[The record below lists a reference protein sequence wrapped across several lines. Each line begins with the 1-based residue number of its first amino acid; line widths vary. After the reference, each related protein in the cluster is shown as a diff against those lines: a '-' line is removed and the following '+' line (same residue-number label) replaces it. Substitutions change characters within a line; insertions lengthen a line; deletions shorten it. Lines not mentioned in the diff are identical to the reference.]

1 MKKRLSFFVI
11 LLMSAFTVFAQSWTS
26 YKGKTLYL
34 ATYGAYD
41 ESTKTCKHPL
51 VCRFGEY
58 MTIGTN
64 GVLTWNSR
72 YGGTNS
78 SYTYSISGKRL
89 NMTPRSGAYDVNDKY
104 IEIIRVDGNNILT
117 RSNNGVYR
125 IYSTVRQPVITGHG
139 AEVTKFWIEHNVV
152 RNNQSGLLVHVD
164 AQFFKVSNHNLRV
177 SAYFDRPANCGILDT
192 NNSYRGYNGVV
203 CTETNISNKSD
214 DTFIADLQ
222 LFLPYKELH
231 LGGEEEMSVSCHVFI
246 HDSTLGGSDYLLTKS
261 DFLDF
266 YYYPNRNT
274 SSNIS
279 AKEVSGA
286 AAMFGPL
293 LWMLSGGYIF

>member
-1 MKKRLSFFVI
+1 MKKKLSLFVI
-11 LLMSAFTVFAQSWTS
+11 MIMTVCAVFAQSWTS

-41 ESTKTCKHPL
+41 ESTKSCKHPL

-72 YGGTNS
+72 YGGANS

-104 IEIIRVDGNNILT
+104 IEIIRIDGNSILT

-125 IYSTVRQPVITGHG
+125 IYSTVKQPVITGHG

-152 RNNQSGLLVHVD
+152 RDNEKGLIVHVD
-164 AQFFKVSNHNLRV
+164 AQFFRVSNHNLRI
-177 SAYFDRPANCGILDT
+177 SAYFDHPANCGIQD
-192 NNSYRGYNGVV
+192 NNNRYRGYNGVV
-203 CTETNISNKSD
+203 CTEMNITNNGD
-214 DTFIADLQ
+214 DTFITDVQ

-231 LGGEEEMSVSCHVFI
+231 LGGEKDIDVACHVFI
-246 HDSTLGGSDYLLTKS
+246 HDSTLGGSDYLLSKS
-261 DFLDF
+261 DFLHF
-266 YYYPNRNT
+266 YYQPKQN
-274 SSNIS
+274 SGSNIS
-279 AKEVSGA
+279 TDAISGA
-286 AAMFGPL
+286 AALFGAL
-293 LWMLSGGYIF
+293 LGFFLSGYYY